1 MMVLPLRAIAS
12 QILLLLVA
20 VAIESMVFHRRLAVS
35 RRLSVQYAL
44 ALDLLCVALGWLGF
58 FVLVEL
64 FASHPWVIQVMGYV
78 FTGRFVPSPGRDG
91 IESVLAVATIVLF
104 FSSFFL
110 KTQALYH
117 LQRLNIFPFESEGL
131 YQQFQRAKTQRLI
144 RYQIRVDQDRTILLA
159 HGLSHGAIFLLLVV
173 MILGL

>member
-1 MMVLPLRAIAS
+1 MVLPLRAIAS

-20 VAIESMVFHRRLAVS
+20 VAIESTVFHHRLAVS

-64 FASHPWVIQVMGYV
+64 FASHPWVIQVMGYI
-78 FTGRFVPSPGRDG
+78 FTGRFIDSPGRDG
-91 IESVLAVATIVLF
+91 IEPVVAVATIILF

-110 KTQALYH
+110 KTQLLYH
-117 LQRLNIFPFESEGL
+117 LQRLQIFPFESEGL
-131 YQQFQRAKTQRLI
+131 YHQFQQAKTQRLI

-159 HGLSHGAIFLLLVV
+159 HGLSHGAIFFLLVV